1 MRAED
6 CTLSITFFRD
16 DMAVAVWLE
25 WKECV
30 QVKMRGRSVGARF
43 PVRIFA
49 MPLKMI
55 ESDNVWKS
63 SIKSLELES
72 DGEE

>member
-1 MRAED
+1 
-6 CTLSITFFRD
+6 
-16 DMAVAVWLE
+16 MAVVVWLE
-25 WKECV
+25 WKERV
-30 QVKMRGRSVGARF
+30 QVEVRGRSVGARVS
-43 PVRIFA
+43 VRISA
-49 MPLKMI
+49 IPLKMI